1 MSRENIVILK
11 IIFAMVITVTICQLC
26 LHSELFSITLKKSLD
41 NDFHL
46 LYKGIIK
53 RIINHNKGE
62 MKMNRFEIDA
72 NISKA
77 LTKAAK
83 FGFIDVADIFS
94 AGTEFDGNFRLVAE
108 WLMGVLYAI
117 RRSSNPDERKEVQGH
132 IDDFYKS
139 IQ

>member
-1 MSRENIVILK
+1 MIFTCYIKGSLK
-11 IIFAMVITVTICQLC
+11 G
-26 LHSELFSITLKKSLD
+26 SLKGSS
-41 NDFHL
+41 
-46 LYKGIIK
+46 KGSSTTT
-53 RIINHNKGE
+53 RGL
-62 MKMNRFEIDA
+62 KMNRFEIDA

-83 FGFIDVADIFS
+83 FGFIDVTDIFS
-94 AGTEFDGNFRLVAE
+94 AGTEFEKANTAAELNSLFGKPRMVMHGDFRLVAE